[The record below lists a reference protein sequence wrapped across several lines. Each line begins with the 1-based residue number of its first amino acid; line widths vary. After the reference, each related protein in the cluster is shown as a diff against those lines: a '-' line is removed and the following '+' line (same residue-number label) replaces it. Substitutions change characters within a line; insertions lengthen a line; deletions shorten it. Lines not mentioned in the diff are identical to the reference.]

1 MLGVWGLGMVICL
14 MALLLLSKKA
24 EHTAHVD
31 DDGDDDDDGDYE
43 EQEQEGRRLRISCR

>member
-1 MLGVWGLGMVICL
+1 MSDGVVVIEQ
-14 MALLLLSKKA
+14 KA

-43 EQEQEGRRLRISCR
+43 EQEQERRRLRISCR